1 MTSRTR
7 TAFITLAIACA
18 IPAYG
23 QRPDD
28 LLRELS
34 LDEVIRT
41 HWEGIEEGLPAPWT
55 IGRLDERGDIEAF
68 VSSINDF
75 YASAR
80 DILSY
85 RYAPEGATWAID
97 EAKETAEDL
106 EDRIDKVA
114 SYLVEFAPNPRLRPE
129 NLEAMPLFR
138 KLTLISR
145 LVSSLRPKLRRVVR
159 SPDIVD
165 IRLLRIID
173 SELQTI
179 KVITGKIRR

>member
-1 MTSRTR
+1 MTLRTR
-7 TAFITLAIACA
+7 TAFVILVLICA
-18 IPAYG
+18 LPAYG
-23 QRPDD
+23 QRPDE
-28 LLRELS
+28 LLREVS
-34 LDEVIRT
+34 LEEEIRT
-41 HWEGIEEGLPAPWT
+41 HWERIEEGLPVPWT
-55 IGRLDERGDIEAF
+55 MGRLDERGDIEAF
-68 VSSINDF
+68 VSSIRDF

-106 EDRIDKVA
+106 EDRVDKVA

-129 NLEAMPLFR
+129 DLEAMPFFR
-138 KLTLISR
+138 KLTVISR
-145 LVSSLRPKLRRVVR
+145 LVGSLQPKLRRVVR

-165 IRLLRIID
+165 IPLLRIID

-179 KVITGKIRR
+179 KVITGEIRR